1 MTSKSSKSHL
11 LRKLWRQGPEISRKI
26 MAISGAKKWKK
37 GKLAWEDPAWLC
49 SRWSLDLDL
58 VCSICITIELTH
70 IFFRFIS
77 TNLVIDICIAGFIS
91 NCAGFPLLS
100 KETSRAS
107 LLFRTTFVRE
117 SREVWSSCQ
126 AYPVFLGKSLKAWVR
141 FCREISCCANLP
153 QGATSLREV
162 LTAARMSPFISGLGD
177 LINGYT

>member
-1 MTSKSSKSHL
+1 M
-11 LRKLWRQGPEISRKI
+11 
-26 MAISGAKKWKK
+26 
-37 GKLAWEDPAWLC
+37 
-49 SRWSLDLDL
+49 
-58 VCSICITIELTH
+58 CSICITIELSH

-77 TNLVIDICIAGFIS
+77 TNLVIDIYIAGFIS